1 MNPGNQLVIYGANG
15 WIGRSLIAT
24 LERNDFRVKFP
35 RLLLLGSKTRL
46 IEIDGRK
53 YQIYESRFAR
63 ERIEIGAVFINS
75 AFLRREF
82 LNKMSVPEYTH
93 RIEQISS
100 FPLNILREK
109 ELGCFVNLS
118 SGAAAKFEVSVTDYE
133 DVYGELKFK
142 WEREFEKSCSSLG
155 QIFFNC
161 RIFNLSGRFLN
172 EFNYLALSTL
182 IKKALQG
189 EVLVVNSPDTFR
201 TFIDTEQLCNV
212 LLLLARDGFN
222 GNLDSGGCLVNMRE
236 LAETISEVIPV
247 KGVEFLSGR
256 SPSNYYGDFQKFNNL
271 AYGLGVILK
280 DLQDQV
286 KTTVEA
292 FR

>member
-1 MNPGNQLVIYGANG
+1 MNPHNQLVIYGANG

-24 LERNDFRVKFP
+24 LERDHFQAIFP
-35 RLLLLGSKTRL
+35 RLLLLGSKTRV
-46 IEIDGRK
+46 IEIDGKK
-53 YQIYESRFAR
+53 YQIFESRLAR
-63 ERIEIGAVFINS
+63 GRIETGAVFINS

-82 LNKMSVPEYTH
+82 LKEMSVSEYTQ

-100 FPLNILREK
+100 FPLDILHEQG
-109 ELGCFVNLS
+109 LGSFVNLS
-118 SGAAAKFEVSVTDYE
+118 SGAATKFEGTGTDYD

-142 WEREFEKSCSSLG
+142 WERRFEKSCSALG
-155 QIFFNC
+155 TSFLNC

-201 TFIDTEQLCNV
+201 TLIDTEQLCNV
-212 LLLLARDGFN
+212 LLLLAKDGFT
-222 GNLDSGGCLVNMRE
+222 GNLDSGGYLVNMRE

-247 KGVEFLSGR
+247 KGVEFLSGTN
-256 SPSNYYGDFQKFNNL
+256 SSHYYGDFQKFNNL